1 VAATGTGRRRTGTG
15 SAATG
20 TVGGPP
26 RPSRR
31 RLASPA
37 VDDRHARHR
46 RADAD
51 PRRRPSDGFRTGSAA
66 RFQRLVGDALALAP
80 TGLLRYLDDLEIVVD
95 LVPPVEDLGRG
106 VSGDPPPPLA
116 VYEPADRRSG
126 RGGDGGGDGGRDGQP
141 PASTDRVRLYRRPL
155 EARARSASDLKS
167 LVLETVVAELADHH
181 GLGDDDLDELGWG

>member
-1 VAATGTGRRRTGTG
+1 
-15 SAATG
+15 
-20 TVGGPP
+20 
-26 RPSRR
+26 
-31 RLASPA
+31 

-80 TGLLRYLDDLEIVVD
+80 PGLLRYLADVEIVVD
-95 LVPPVEDLGRG
+95 LVPPVADLNAG
-106 VSGDPPPPLA
+106 VGGDPSPPLA
-116 VYEPADRRSG
+116 VYEAAGRRSG
-126 RGGDGGGDGGRDGQP
+126 RRGDGGRDGQP

-155 EARARSASDLKS
+155 EARARSAADLKS

-181 GLGDDDLDELGWG
+181 GLSDDDLDELGWG